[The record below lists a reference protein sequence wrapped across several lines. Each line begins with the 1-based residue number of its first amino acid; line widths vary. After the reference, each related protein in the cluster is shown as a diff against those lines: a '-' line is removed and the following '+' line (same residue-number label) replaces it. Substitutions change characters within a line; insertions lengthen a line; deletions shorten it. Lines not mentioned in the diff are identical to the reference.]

1 MVLVKN
7 TDSELHPRLLESATW
22 GWSSALCFDRSS
34 KWCWCLLKFQNH
46 WYGLFF
52 GWRNLRRE
60 AGWFAP
66 GDSLYS
72 LVLVLDLPRM
82 PLLVLKSY
90 ENRGNF
96 RHIWIVLTSIVVQL
110 LSHVQLFVTPWTA
123 ACQASLYFTIS
134 RSLCK
139 FMSFELVMPSD
150 HPILCHILP
159 SVFSSI
165 RIFSSDSVLHIRWPK
180 YWSFNFNTSP
190 SSEYSGLISF
200 RFYLLVVQGTLW
212 TLQAPQFE
220 SINSSMLRDNC

>member
-1 MVLVKN
+1 MYRPPTEDTGNPETQTATDQKKKKTKKTLLQKKSGLGPGKRNLARQKTFRHKLLNPSQSMVLVKN

-123 ACQASLYFTIS
+123 ACQASLSFTIS
-134 RSLCK
+134 L
-139 FMSFELVMPSD
+139 SFHKLLGPLSQWC
-150 HPILCHILP
+150 HPTI
-159 SVFSSI
+159 
-165 RIFSSDSVLHIRWPK
+165 
-180 YWSFNFNTSP
+180 
-190 SSEYSGLISF
+190 
-200 RFYLLVVQGTLW
+200 
-212 TLQAPQFE
+212 
-220 SINSSMLRDNC
+220 